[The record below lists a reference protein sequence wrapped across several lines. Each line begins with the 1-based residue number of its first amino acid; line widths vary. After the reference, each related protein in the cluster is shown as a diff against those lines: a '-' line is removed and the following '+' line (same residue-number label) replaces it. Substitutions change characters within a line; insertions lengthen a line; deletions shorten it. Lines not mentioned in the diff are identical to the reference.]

1 MHLQS
6 DWAVA
11 AWRCKGWCNH
21 SPRGCWG
28 GVDLQQGTHML
39 TRLRRASLRCA
50 ELYSWIVAPFLM
62 VWAVSN
68 VRIRCQQWVTVEVN
82 VNYSF
87 HVRIN
92 RYINHTVILMTFAN
106 LWIISPNSKQL
117 CSGWH
122 RLNEVRTSV
131 LALLLCVCGL
141 CSVEVGRKNTTVCW
155 SSWCRS
161 LALCSVFVFECCAHH
176 TQEYN
181 TTTFFW
187 SWCTSVCWT
196 LVLCLRSPVCV
207 SPCAYCTQYNHTQ
220 CSVCWTLC
228 ILCRTPEQGSSSSG
242 DGTLCVGHCP
252 LLRRSRCDGTLWGGS
267 TW

>member
-1 MHLQS
+1 
-6 DWAVA
+6 
-11 AWRCKGWCNH
+11 
-21 SPRGCWG
+21 
-28 GVDLQQGTHML
+28 
-39 TRLRRASLRCA
+39 
-50 ELYSWIVAPFLM
+50 M

-131 LALLLCVCGL
+131 LALLLCVCGR
-141 CSVEVGRKNTTVCW
+141 CSVEVGRKNTTVGQ
-155 SSWCRS
+155 SWWCIS
-161 LALCSVFVFECCAHH
+161 LALCSVSVWWILCTSYA
-176 TQEYN
+176 
-181 TTTFFW
+181 FW

-196 LVLCLRSPVCV
+196 LVLCLLYTIQP
-207 SPCAYCTQYNHTQ
+207 YT
-220 CSVCWTLC
+220 SVCWTSC
-228 ILCRTPEQGSSSSG
+228 ILCRTPEQSSSSLR
-242 DGTLCVGHCP
+242 DGTLCWTP
-252 LLRRSRCDGTLWGGS
+252 TPAKKIALWQNTLRQMNLIKWTNESFKTLILAPF
-267 TW
+267 

>member
-1 MHLQS
+1 
-6 DWAVA
+6 
-11 AWRCKGWCNH
+11 
-21 SPRGCWG
+21 
-28 GVDLQQGTHML
+28 
-39 TRLRRASLRCA
+39 
-50 ELYSWIVAPFLM
+50 M

-131 LALLLCVCGL
+131 LALLLCVCGR
-141 CSVEVGRKNTTVCW
+141 CSVEVGRKNTTVGQ
-155 SSWCRS
+155 SWWCIS
-161 LALCSVFVFECCAHH
+161 LALCSVSVWWILCTSYA
-176 TQEYN
+176 
-181 TTTFFW
+181 FW

-196 LVLCLRSPVCV
+196 LVLFLRSPVCV
-207 SPCAYCTQYNHTQ
+207 SPCAYCTQYNHTL
-220 CSVCWTLC
+220 VCLDFMHIMQNT
-228 ILCRTPEQGSSSSG
+228 
-242 DGTLCVGHCP
+242 GTE
-252 LLRRSRCDGTLWGGS
+252 LLLLERWDTVLDTDSC
-267 TW
+267 

>member
-1 MHLQS
+1 
-6 DWAVA
+6 
-11 AWRCKGWCNH
+11 
-21 SPRGCWG
+21 
-28 GVDLQQGTHML
+28 
-39 TRLRRASLRCA
+39 
-50 ELYSWIVAPFLM
+50 M

-141 CSVEVGRKNTTVCW
+141 CSVEVGRNNTNNVCQ
-155 SSWCRS
+155 SWCIS
-161 LALCSVFVFECCAHH
+161 LALCSVCV
-176 TQEYN
+176 
-181 TTTFFW
+181 W
-187 SWCTSVCWT
+187 WILCTLHIIRKNITPPLFGPGAPVQC
-196 LVLCLRSPVCV
+196 VLDS
-207 SPCAYCTQYNHTQ
+207 
-220 CSVCWTLC
+220 CSV
-228 ILCRTPEQGSSSSG
+228 SAVS
-242 DGTLCVGHCP
+242 CVC
-252 LLRRSRCDGTLWGGS
+252 
-267 TW
+267 

>member
-1 MHLQS
+1 
-6 DWAVA
+6 
-11 AWRCKGWCNH
+11 
-21 SPRGCWG
+21 
-28 GVDLQQGTHML
+28 
-39 TRLRRASLRCA
+39 
-50 ELYSWIVAPFLM
+50 M

-141 CSVEVGRKNTTVCW
+141 CSVEVGRKNATVCQ
-155 SSWCRS
+155 SWCIS
-161 LALCSVFVFECCAHH
+161 LALCSVCVWWILCTLHIIRKNIIPPPFGPDAPVCAGLLFCVCGLLCVLVLVHIVH
-176 TQEYN
+176 S
-181 TTTFFW
+181 TTTPSAVCVGLYAYYAEHRNRAPPPW
-187 SWCTSVCWT
+187 ERWDTLCWT
-196 LVLCLRSPVCV
+196 LSSAKKIALWQNTLRQINDTIKGTNESFKTLILAPLTLGNNNCI
-207 SPCAYCTQYNHTQ
+207 CTFTYMYMLKFFN
-220 CSVCWTLC
+220 S
-228 ILCRTPEQGSSSSG
+228 
-242 DGTLCVGHCP
+242 
-252 LLRRSRCDGTLWGGS
+252 
-267 TW
+267 

>member
-1 MHLQS
+1 
-6 DWAVA
+6 
-11 AWRCKGWCNH
+11 
-21 SPRGCWG
+21 
-28 GVDLQQGTHML
+28 
-39 TRLRRASLRCA
+39 
-50 ELYSWIVAPFLM
+50 M

-131 LALLLCVCGL
+131 LALLLCVCGR
-141 CSVEVGRKNTTVCW
+141 CSVEVGRKNTTVGQ
-155 SSWCRS
+155 SWWCIS
-161 LALCSVFVFECCAHH
+161 LALCSVSVWWILCTSYA
-176 TQEYN
+176 
-181 TTTFFW
+181 FW

-196 LVLCLRSPVCV
+196 LVLFLRSPVCV
-207 SPCAYCTQYNHTQ
+207 SPCAYCTQYNHTL
-220 CSVCWTLC
+220 VCVGLHAYYAEHRNRAPPPW
-228 ILCRTPEQGSSSSG
+228 EMGH
-242 DGTLCVGHCP
+242 CVGHRL
-252 LLRRSRCDGTLWGGS
+252 LLRRSRCDRTLWGRW

>member
-1 MHLQS
+1 
-6 DWAVA
+6 
-11 AWRCKGWCNH
+11 
-21 SPRGCWG
+21 
-28 GVDLQQGTHML
+28 
-39 TRLRRASLRCA
+39 
-50 ELYSWIVAPFLM
+50 M

-92 RYINHTVILMTFAN
+92 RYINHTVILMTFAD

-141 CSVEVGRKNTTVCW
+141 CSVEVGRKNTSVCW
-155 SSWCRS
+155 SSWCKS

-196 LVLCLRSPVCV
+196 LVLCLLYTIQP
-207 SPCAYCTQYNHTQ
+207 YT
-220 CSVCWTLC
+220 SVCWTLC
-228 ILCRTPEQGSSSSG
+228 ILCRTPEPPREMGQ
-242 DGTLCVGHCP
+242 CVGHR
-252 LLRRSRCDGTLWGGS
+252 LLLEEDHAVTEHFEADELDKMD
-267 TW
+267 